1 MATTA
6 YNNWV
11 RDGRPWKVA
20 APIKAIGDVLRR
32 YGYVVYY
39 LGSDD
44 SSHLQASKPQ
54 DHCPFSYTGWPAS
67 HPYPWVTA
75 MDIMPP
81 KAGSGLPSLQRLG
94 AQMIA
99 DRQAGHPGM
108 AWLKY
113 INHEP
118 DRDNGGAC
126 WHHSW
131 QPNYARVSSSD
142 RGHIHAS
149 GRSDM
154 VTAAGAAATY
164 DPVARIRGT
173 APDPAPPATQGV
185 DMPLLFLAT
194 IKGSNVVRLVSE
206 FMTNRAVSSKGLATT
221 QAALKSNGLGTS
233 VWEWPDTPEYRELMG
248 VNIDSLD
255 DPVDV
260 TLTPQQ
266 LTDLGVQIRQGVPS
280 LEQIRGAVD
289 AELDEA
295 FRSGADNDA

>member
-1 MATTA
+1 MPTAA

-11 RDGRPWKVA
+11 RNGRPWKVA
-20 APIKAIGDVLRR
+20 APIKAIGDRLRA

-44 SSHLQASKPQ
+44 RAHLQAAKPQ
-54 DHCPFSYTGWPAS
+54 DHCPFSFTGWPVA

-131 QPNYARVSSSD
+131 QPNYARVSSND

-154 VTAAGAAATY
+154 VTAAGAAADY
-164 DPVARIRGT
+164 DPVARIRGGSS
-173 APDPAPPATQGV
+173 APTSTPTQGD
-185 DMPLLFLAT
+185 DMSDQASQIIEAWAVGRDKTSGGATVEPVKWRVRDETFQAQVMAAIKALNDRPTGVVTMRPEDRSALVNDLLAGLQAGLASSLTKSPDFLA
-194 IKGSNVVRLVSE
+194 
-206 FMTNRAVSSKGLATT
+206 AVAN
-221 QAALKSNGLGTS
+221 AVA
-233 VWEWPDTPEYRELMG
+233 
-248 VNIDSLD
+248 
-255 DPVDV
+255 DV
-260 TLTPQQ
+260 HAE
-266 LTDLGVQIRQGVPS
+266 RQK
-280 LEQIRGAVD
+280 D
-289 AELDEA
+289 
-295 FRSGADNDA
+295 

>member
-1 MATTA
+1 MATAA
-6 YNNWV
+6 YYAWD

-20 APIKAIGDVLRR
+20 APVKAIGDRLRS

-44 SSHLQASKPQ
+44 SSHLQSAKPQ
-54 DHCPFSYTGWPAS
+54 DHCPFAVTGWPVK
-67 HPYPWVTA
+67 HPYPWVLA

-113 INHEP
+113 VNHEP

-131 QPNYARVSSSD
+131 QPNYSRVASTD

-154 VTAAGAAATY
+154 VTAAGAAADY
-164 DPVARIRGT
+164 DPVARVRGT
-173 APDPAPPATQGV
+173 TTPTQGV
-185 DMPLLFLAT
+185 DMPLTQQDLIAIWTHDLVDGPGTGQAYKLINQLVADVADVKARPAAEVAMTPADREAIVTGVVGGLVTNTAFLA
-194 IKGSNVVRLVSE
+194 
-206 FMTNRAVSSKGLATT
+206 AVAKAVADENARRQ
-221 QAALKSNGLGTS
+221 QA
-233 VWEWPDTPEYRELMG
+233 
-248 VNIDSLD
+248 
-255 DPVDV
+255 
-260 TLTPQQ
+260 
-266 LTDLGVQIRQGVPS
+266 
-280 LEQIRGAVD
+280 
-289 AELDEA
+289 
-295 FRSGADNDA
+295 